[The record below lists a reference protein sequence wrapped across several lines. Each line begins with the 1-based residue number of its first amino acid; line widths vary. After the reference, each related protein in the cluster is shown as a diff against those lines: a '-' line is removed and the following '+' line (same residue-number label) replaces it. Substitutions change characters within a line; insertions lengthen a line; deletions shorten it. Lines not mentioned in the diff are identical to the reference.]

1 MGEFVGKRVVPD
13 HVGVWDQKKTY
24 EPLMIVLDGE
34 TGDSYISRK
43 AVPVGISLADES
55 YWSLCAHY
63 SAQMRKLEQDVDLDV
78 QQMHS
83 DVTAVKNAMSQEFQE
98 THTAISKE
106 LDDTHKAISQ
116 ELSETEQRVSENLE
130 QTTETLSSQVNQ
142 ARTDLN
148 AGRQELNDAKN
159 TLNKRM
165 DSIAGGKTTDGEIL
179 DARVDNQG
187 TTHAT
192 LGEAMRAA
200 EQTRGLWDAWFTAAV
215 TQIQEGATGR
225 ETRELS
231 FDSTIKTFI
240 NLDGTIGTLV
250 RESDSSWHTSE
261 MIPVTAGHVYIVT
274 ASSGWKKYYY
284 AFYDSEEKVLTGEI
298 APDNQAGRIE
308 NRIVVAPVGAV
319 TMRITWIQSSTHIG
333 KVEEVT
339 RFLFPTNELNGD
351 PESRVSML
359 EHEMDRAQADLIAAG
374 TAEQNTLLSASVVE
388 GEAVEFTYTANRC
401 INERAGEVV
410 PLASENTAFR
420 VSDPIPVAPG
430 ELYAFTVSGGWSKY
444 LYAFYDANDKVVGG
458 YQERTDANIG
468 YRDRISPVPAT
479 AATVRIAWVENNHF
493 TGVIK
498 KVTRISYPSAELV
511 GAAAEQAAERD
522 NRISGLENH
531 LASKVVD
538 ENYEYAIREAVKVTE
553 NNGMLLNP
561 STGAKV
567 KEPTGNTNYRVSEPI
582 AVEPYTPYCI
592 SAAGKAGYGLYAFY
606 DGNGNRIGG
615 ENNTTTADR
624 KVENKVVTSPARAA
638 SIRIACINGM
648 QSCSIRQMTRGYFI
662 GMKPKWVDR
671 TWVCL
676 GDSLTESNSRTTKHY
691 FDYIAE
697 KTGIKTVNLG
707 VSGTG
712 YMRRKDINRAFYQRV
727 SDIPEDADVIT
738 IFGSGND
745 LSSDQTLGTV
755 TDTGTDTICGCI
767 NATIDAIYERIPLAR
782 LGIVTPTPWVG
793 SSPSKPTCGMA
804 KYSEAIVEICKRRS
818 IPCLDL
824 YHESNLRPDD
834 ENFRKLAFS
843 KDGGNGVHPDEKG
856 HEIIAASFQS
866 LLERLIL

>member
-13 HVGVWDQKKTY
+13 HVGVWEQNKTY
-24 EPLMIVLDGE
+24 EPLMIVLDNAS
-34 TGDSYISRK
+34 GDSYISRR
-43 AVPVGISLADES
+43 AVPAGISLADES

-63 SAQMRKLEQDVDLDV
+63 SAQMRKLEQDVDADV
-78 QQMHS
+78 QQMHT
-83 DVTAVKNAMSQEFQE
+83 DLAETKQAMSEEFSE
-98 THTAISKE
+98 THGAM
-106 LDDTHKAISQ
+106 SQ
-116 ELSETEQRVSENLE
+116 ELSEAENRMNESLQ
-130 QTTETLSSQVNQ
+130 QTSDNLTMQVNQ
-142 ARTDLN
+142 AKSDLN
-148 AGRQELNDAKN
+148 TGRQELQDAKD

-187 TTHAT
+187 NTHAT
-192 LGEAMRAA
+192 LGAAMRSA
-200 EQTRGLWDAWFTAAV
+200 EKTRGLWDDWFTSIV
-215 TQIQEGATGR
+215 SQLLDEATGR
-225 ETRELS
+225 ETKELT
-231 FDSTIKTFI
+231 FDSTTRTFI
-240 NLDGTIGTLV
+240 NLNGTVGTLAN
-250 RESDSSWHTSE
+250 ESDSHWHTSE
-261 MIPVTAGHVYIVT
+261 MIPVVAGHVYIIT

-284 AFYDSEEKVLTGEI
+284 AFYDSDEKVLAGEI
-298 APDNQAGRIE
+298 APDNKSDKIE
-308 NRIVVAPVGAV
+308 NRIVIAPVGAV
-319 TMRITWIQSSTHIG
+319 NLRITWIQSTTHIG
-333 KVEEVT
+333 KVGEVT
-339 RFLFPTNELNGD
+339 RFLFATNELNGN
-351 PESRVSML
+351 PENRVSTL
-359 EHEMDRAQADLIAAG
+359 ESEMDKVQADLIAAATG
-374 TAEQNTLLSASVVE
+374 EQNTLLSAAVVE
-388 GEAVEFTYTANRC
+388 GEALEFTYTANRC
-401 INERAGEVV
+401 INERAGEIL
-410 PLASENTAFR
+410 PLASENTNFR
-420 VSDPIPVAPG
+420 VSDPITVKPG
-430 ELYAFTVSGGWSKY
+430 ELYAFTVSGGWNKY
-444 LYAFYDANDKVVGG
+444 LYAFYDTDDKVVGG
-458 YQERTDANIG
+458 YQEKTEANIG

-479 AATVRIAWVENNHF
+479 AATVRIAWVENDHF
-493 TGVIK
+493 TGAIK

-511 GAAAEQAAERD
+511 GAAAELAAKRD
-522 NRISGLENH
+522 SKIAGLESY

-538 ENYEYAIREAVKVTE
+538 NNYEYTVGEKLKVTE
-553 NNGMLLNP
+553 NNGILLNP
-561 STGAKV
+561 TTGTKV

-592 SAAGKAGYGLYAFY
+592 SSASKAGYGLYAFY
-606 DGNGNRIGG
+606 DENENRVGG
-615 ENNTTTADR
+615 ENNTGNEDR
-624 KVENKVVTSPARAA
+624 KVENKVVTSPARAKT
-638 SIRIACINGM
+638 IRIACINGV
-648 QSCSIRQMTRGYFI
+648 QSCSIQPMTRGYFI
-662 GMKPKWVDR
+662 GTKPKWIDR
-671 TWVCL
+671 TWACL

-712 YMRRKDINRAFYQRV
+712 YMRRKDVNRAFYQRV
-727 SDIPEDADVIT
+727 NDIPEDADVIT

-745 LSSDQTLGTV
+745 LSADQPLGTV

-767 NATIDAIYERIPLAR
+767 NTTIDAIYERIPLAR

-793 SSPSKPTCGMA
+793 STPSKPTCGMA

>member
-13 HVGVWDQKKTY
+13 HVGVWEQNKTY
-24 EPLMIVLDGE
+24 EPLMIVLDNV
-34 TGDSYISRK
+34 TGDSYISRR
-43 AVPVGISLADES
+43 AVPAGISLSDES

-63 SAQMRKLEQDVDLDV
+63 SAQMKKLEQDVDADV

-83 DVTAVKNAMSQEFQE
+83 DMTATKNAMSKELTD
-98 THTAISKE
+98 THTAM
-106 LDDTHKAISQ
+106 SQ
-116 ELSETEQRVSENLE
+116 ELSQAENRMNESLQ
-130 QTTETLSSQVNQ
+130 QTSDDLTTQVNQ
-142 ARTDLN
+142 AKSDLN
-148 AGRQELNDAKN
+148 TGRQELQDAKD

-165 DSIAGGKTTDGEIL
+165 DSIAGGKTTDNEIL

-187 TTHAT
+187 NTHAT
-192 LGEAMRAA
+192 LGAAMRSA
-200 EQTRGLWDAWFTAAV
+200 ERTRGLWDDWFTSIV
-215 TQIQEGATGR
+215 SQLLDEATGR
-225 ETRELS
+225 ETKELT
-231 FDSTIKTFI
+231 FDSTIRTFI
-240 NLDGTIGTLV
+240 NLNGTVGTLAN
-250 RESDSSWHTSE
+250 ESDSHWHTSE
-261 MIPVTAGHVYIVT
+261 MIPVVAGHVYIIT

-284 AFYDSEEKVLTGEI
+284 AFYDSDEKVLAGEI
-298 APDNQAGRIE
+298 APDNKSDKIE
-308 NRIVVAPVGAV
+308 NRIVIAPVGAV
-319 TMRITWIQSSTHIG
+319 NLRITWIQSTTHIG

-339 RFLFPTNELNGD
+339 RFLFATNELNGT
-351 PESRVSML
+351 PENRVSTL
-359 EHEMDRAQADLIAAG
+359 ESEMDKAQADLIAAATG
-374 TAEQNTLLSASVVE
+374 EQNTLLSAAVVE
-388 GEAVEFTYTANRC
+388 GEALEFTYTANRC
-401 INERAGEVV
+401 INEVAGEVV
-410 PLASENTAFR
+410 PLANENTAFR
-420 VSDPIPVAPG
+420 VSDPIPAIPG
-430 ELYAFTVSGGWSKY
+430 ELYAFTVSGGWKKY
-444 LYAFYDANDKVVGG
+444 LYAFYDADDKVVGG
-458 YQERTDANIG
+458 YQEYTDGVAT
-468 YRDRISPVPAT
+468 YRDRISAVPAT
-479 AATVRIAWVENNHF
+479 ATSMRVAWIESSNF
-493 TGVIK
+493 TGAVK

-511 GAAAEQAAERD
+511 GVAAELAAERD
-522 NRISGLENH
+522 SKIANLENY
-531 LASKVVD
+531 LASMVVD
-538 ENYEYAIREAVKVTE
+538 DDYEYTVGEKLKVTE
-553 NNGMLLNP
+553 NNGIVLNP
-561 STGAKV
+561 TTGAKV
-567 KEPTGNTNYRVSEPI
+567 KEPSGNMNYRVSEPI

-592 SAAGKAGYGLYAFY
+592 SAAGKIGYGLYAFY
-606 DGNGNRIGG
+606 DANGNRVGG
-615 ENNTTTADR
+615 ENNTGTADC

-638 SIRIACINGM
+638 FIRIACIKGM
-648 QSCSIRQMTRGYFI
+648 QECSIQPMTRGSFI
-662 GMKPKWVDR
+662 GMKPKWADR

-745 LSSDQTLGTV
+745 LSSDQTLGEV

-767 NATIDAIYERIPLAR
+767 NTTIDAIYERIPLAR

-793 SSPSKPTCGMA
+793 STPSKPTCGMA
-804 KYSEAIVEICKRRS
+804 KYADAIVEICKRRS

>member
-13 HVGVWDQKKTY
+13 HVGVWDQKKPY

-43 AVPVGISLADES
+43 AVPAGISLSDES

-63 SAQMRKLEQDVDLDV
+63 SAQMRKLEQDVDVDV

-804 KYSEAIVEICKRRS
+804 KYSEAIVEICKRHS

>member
-1 MGEFVGKRVVPD
+1 MKSIHWHPR
-13 HVGVWDQKKTY
+13 
-24 EPLMIVLDGE
+24 I
-34 TGDSYISRK
+34 
-43 AVPVGISLADES
+43 
-55 YWSLCAHY
+55 
-63 SAQMRKLEQDVDLDV
+63 
-78 QQMHS
+78 
-83 DVTAVKNAMSQEFQE
+83 
-98 THTAISKE
+98 
-106 LDDTHKAISQ
+106 
-116 ELSETEQRVSENLE
+116 QRSVYP
-130 QTTETLSSQVNQ
+130 T
-142 ARTDLN
+142 
-148 AGRQELNDAKN
+148 
-159 TLNKRM
+159 
-165 DSIAGGKTTDGEIL
+165 
-179 DARVDNQG
+179 
-187 TTHAT
+187 
-192 LGEAMRAA
+192 
-200 EQTRGLWDAWFTAAV
+200 
-215 TQIQEGATGR
+215 
-225 ETRELS
+225 
-231 FDSTIKTFI
+231 
-240 NLDGTIGTLV
+240 
-250 RESDSSWHTSE
+250 
-261 MIPVTAGHVYIVT
+261 IPV
-274 ASSGWKKYYY
+274 
-284 AFYDSEEKVLTGEI
+284 
-298 APDNQAGRIE
+298 N
-308 NRIVVAPVGAV
+308 
-319 TMRITWIQSSTHIG
+319 
-333 KVEEVT
+333 
-339 RFLFPTNELNGD
+339 
-351 PESRVSML
+351 
-359 EHEMDRAQADLIAAG
+359 
-374 TAEQNTLLSASVVE
+374 
-388 GEAVEFTYTANRC
+388 
-401 INERAGEVV
+401 
-410 PLASENTAFR
+410 
-420 VSDPIPVAPG
+420 PG
-430 ELYAFTVSGGWSKY
+430 ELYAFTVSGGWNKY
-444 LYAFYDANDKVVGG
+444 LYAFYDADDKVVGG
-458 YQERTDANIG
+458 YQEKTDGVAG

-511 GAAAEQAAERD
+511 GTAAEQATERD
-522 NRISGLENH
+522 GKIAGLESY
-531 LASKVVD
+531 LADRVVD
-538 ENYEYAIREAVKVTE
+538 GNYEYTVGEKLKVTE
-553 NNGMLLNP
+553 NNGIVLNP
-561 STGAKV
+561 TTGAKV
-567 KEPTGNTNYRVSEPI
+567 KEPSGNTNYRVSEPI
-582 AVEPYTPYCI
+582 SVEPYTPYCI

-606 DGNGNRIGG
+606 DENGNRIGG
-615 ENNTTTADR
+615 ENNTGNTDR
-624 KVENKVVTSPARAA
+624 KIENKVVTSPARAA

-648 QSCSIRQMTRGYFI
+648 QSCGIQPMTRGYFI
-662 GMKPKWVDR
+662 GMKPKWFGR

-793 SSPSKPTCGMA
+793 SMPSKTTCGMA

>member
-1 MGEFVGKRVVPD
+1 M
-13 HVGVWDQKKTY
+13 
-24 EPLMIVLDGE
+24 
-34 TGDSYISRK
+34 
-43 AVPVGISLADES
+43 
-55 YWSLCAHY
+55 
-63 SAQMRKLEQDVDLDV
+63 
-78 QQMHS
+78 
-83 DVTAVKNAMSQEFQE
+83 
-98 THTAISKE
+98 
-106 LDDTHKAISQ
+106 
-116 ELSETEQRVSENLE
+116 
-130 QTTETLSSQVNQ
+130 
-142 ARTDLN
+142 
-148 AGRQELNDAKN
+148 
-159 TLNKRM
+159 
-165 DSIAGGKTTDGEIL
+165 
-179 DARVDNQG
+179 
-187 TTHAT
+187 
-192 LGEAMRAA
+192 
-200 EQTRGLWDAWFTAAV
+200 
-215 TQIQEGATGR
+215 
-225 ETRELS
+225 
-231 FDSTIKTFI
+231 
-240 NLDGTIGTLV
+240 
-250 RESDSSWHTSE
+250 
-261 MIPVTAGHVYIVT
+261 
-274 ASSGWKKYYY
+274 
-284 AFYDSEEKVLTGEI
+284 
-298 APDNQAGRIE
+298 
-308 NRIVVAPVGAV
+308 
-319 TMRITWIQSSTHIG
+319 
-333 KVEEVT
+333 T
-339 RFLFPTNELNGD
+339 RFLFPTNELNGN
-351 PESRVSML
+351 PESRVSVL
-359 EHEMDRAQADLIAAG
+359 EREMDRAQADLIAAE
-374 TAEQNTLLSASVVE
+374 TEEQNTLLSASVVE

-401 INERAGEVV
+401 INEKAGEVV
-410 PLASENTAFR
+410 PLSSENTAFR

-444 LYAFYDANDKVVGG
+444 LYAFYDADDKVVGG
-458 YQERTDANIG
+458 YQERTEANTG

-479 AATVRIAWVENNHF
+479 AVTVRIAWVENNHF
-493 TGVIK
+493 TGTIK

-511 GAAAEQAAERD
+511 GTAAEQAAERD
-522 NRISGLENH
+522 SRISGLENH
-531 LASKVVD
+531 LASKIVD
-538 ENYEYAIREAVKVTE
+538 ENYEYAIGEAVKVTE

-561 STGAKV
+561 TTGAIV
-567 KEPTGNTNYRVSEPI
+567 KEPTGNTNYRLSEPI
-582 AVEPYTPYCI
+582 TVEPYTPYCI

-606 DGNGNRIGG
+606 DVNGNRVGG
-615 ENNTTTADR
+615 ENNTGNNDR
-624 KVENKVVTSPARAA
+624 KIENKVVTSPARAA

-648 QSCSIRQMTRGYFI
+648 QSCGIQPMTRGYFI
-662 GMKPKWVDR
+662 GMKPKWYGR

-793 SSPSKPTCGMA
+793 SMPSKTTCGMA

>member
-43 AVPVGISLADES
+43 AVPAGISLSDES

-63 SAQMRKLEQDVDLDV
+63 SAQMRKLEQDVDVDV

-83 DVTAVKNAMSQEFQE
+83 DVTAVKNAMSQELKE

-130 QTTETLSSQVNQ
+130 QTTDTLSSQVNQ

-165 DSIAGGKTTDGEIL
+165 DSIAGGQTTDGEIL
-179 DARVDNQG
+179 DARVDNHG

-200 EQTRGLWDAWFTAAV
+200 EQTRGLWDAWFTVAV

-231 FDSTIKTFI
+231 FDSTIRTFI

-250 RESDSSWHTSE
+250 RESDSCWHTSE

-298 APDNQAGRIE
+298 APDNQSGRIE

-319 TMRITWIQSSTHIG
+319 TMRITWIQSPTHIG

-410 PLASENTAFR
+410 PLSSENTAFR

-444 LYAFYDANDKVVGG
+444 LYAFYDVNDKVVGG
-458 YQERTDANIG
+458 YQERADANIS

-538 ENYEYAIREAVKVTE
+538 ENYEYAIGEAVKVTE

-606 DGNGNRIGG
+606 DGNGIRIGG

>member
-1 MGEFVGKRVVPD
+1 MGEFVGGRIVPK
-13 HVGVWDQKKTY
+13 HCGAWNKNSKY
-24 EPLMIVLDGE
+24 EMLSIVYRPE

-43 AVPVGISLADES
+43 SVPAGTALSSEE
-55 YWSLCAHY
+55 YWAICSEY
-63 SAQMRKLEQDVDLDV
+63 SAQVRKLEQDVDADV
-78 QQMHS
+78 EQMHTDLAQTKADMS
-83 DVTAVKNAMSQEFQE
+83 KEFSETHAAMSKELTE
-98 THTAISKE
+98 THTAIS
-106 LDDTHKAISQ
+106 Q
-116 ELSETEQRVSENLE
+116 ELAETESCMQESLQ

-215 TQIQEGATGR
+215 TQIQEEATGR

-250 RESDSSWHTSE
+250 RESDSGWHTSE

-298 APDNQAGRIE
+298 APDNQSGRIE

-374 TAEQNTLLSASVVE
+374 IAEQNTLLSASVVE

-410 PLASENTAFR
+410 PLSSENTAFR

-444 LYAFYDANDKVVGG
+444 LYAFYDVNDKVVGG

-522 NRISGLENH
+522 NRISSLENH

-727 SDIPEDADVIT
+727 SDIPENADVIT

-793 SSPSKPTCGMA
+793 SSPSKLTCGMA

>member
-1 MGEFVGKRVVPD
+1 MGEFVGGRIVPK
-13 HVGVWDQKKTY
+13 HCGVWNKNSKY
-24 EPLMIVLDGE
+24 EMLSIVYQPE
-34 TGDSYISRK
+34 TGNSYISRK
-43 AVPVGISLADES
+43 SVPAGTDLSCEE
-55 YWSLCAHY
+55 YWALSAEF
-63 SAQMRKLEQDVDLDV
+63 SAQVHQLGLDVDADV
-78 QQMHS
+78 QQVHS
-83 DVTAVKNAMSQEFQE
+83 DLAETKAAMSKELSDTHGAMSQELTQ
-98 THTAISKE
+98 A
-106 LDDTHKAISQ
+106 
-116 ELSETEQRVSENLE
+116 ENRMNESLQ
-130 QTTETLSSQVNQ
+130 QTSDALTTQVNQ
-142 ARTDLN
+142 AKSDLN
-148 AGRQELNDAKN
+148 TGRQELQDAKD

-165 DSIAGGKTTDGEIL
+165 DSIAGGKTTDNEIL

-187 TTHAT
+187 NTHAT
-192 LGEAMRAA
+192 LGAAMRSA
-200 EQTRGLWDAWFTAAV
+200 EKTRGLWDDWFTSIV
-215 TQIQEGATGR
+215 SQLLDEATGR
-225 ETRELS
+225 ETKELT
-231 FDSTIKTFI
+231 FDSTIRTFI
-240 NLDGTIGTLV
+240 NLNGTVGTLAS
-250 RESDSSWHTSE
+250 ESDSHWHTSE
-261 MIPVTAGHVYIVT
+261 MIPVVAGHVYIIT

-284 AFYDSEEKVLTGEI
+284 AFYDSDENVLAGEI
-298 APDNQAGRIE
+298 APDNKSDKIE
-308 NRIVVAPVGAV
+308 NRIVIAPVGAV
-319 TMRITWIQSSTHIG
+319 NLRITWIQVANFVG

-339 RFLFPTNELNGD
+339 RFLFPTNELNEK
-351 PESRVSML
+351 PESQLVAL
-359 EHEMDRAQADLIAAG
+359 ETGLGKAQADLIVAATG
-374 TAEQNTLLSASVVE
+374 EQNTLLSAAVVE
-388 GEAVEFTYTANRC
+388 GEALEFTYTANRC
-401 INERAGEVV
+401 INEKAGEVH

-420 VSDPIPVAPG
+420 VSDPIPVNPG

-444 LYAFYDANDKVVGG
+444 LYAFYNADDKVVGG
-458 YQERTDANIG
+458 YQERTDAVAT

-493 TGVIK
+493 TGAIK

-511 GAAAEQAAERD
+511 GAAAELAAEWD
-522 NRISGLENH
+522 SKIANLESY

-538 ENYEYAIREAVKVTE
+538 DNYEYTVGEKLKVTE
-553 NNGMLLNP
+553 NNGIVLN
-561 STGAKV
+561 STTGAKV
-567 KEPTGNTNYRVSEPI
+567 KEASGNTNYRVSEPI

-606 DGNGNRIGG
+606 DVNGNRVGG
-615 ENNTTTADR
+615 ENNTGTADR

-638 SIRIACINGM
+638 SIRIACIKGM
-648 QSCSIRQMTRGYFI
+648 QECSIQPMTRGAFI
-662 GMKPKWVDR
+662 GMKLKWADR

-727 SDIPEDADVIT
+727 SDIPEDADVVT

-793 SSPSKPTCGMA
+793 SMPSKTTCGMA

-834 ENFRKLAFS
+834 ENFRRLAFS

>member
-1 MGEFVGKRVVPD
+1 MGEFVGGRIVPK
-13 HVGVWDQKKTY
+13 HCGVWNKNSKY
-24 EPLMIVLDGE
+24 EMLSIVYQPE
-34 TGDSYISRK
+34 TGNSYISRK
-43 AVPVGISLADES
+43 SVPAGTDLSCEEYWAISAEF
-55 YWSLCAHY
+55 
-63 SAQMRKLEQDVDLDV
+63 SAQVHQLGLDVDADV
-78 QQMHS
+78 QQMHT
-83 DVTAVKNAMSQEFQE
+83 DLAETKQAM
-98 THTAISKE
+98 
-106 LDDTHKAISQ
+106 SQ
-116 ELSETEQRVSENLE
+116 ELSETHGAMSQELSQAENRMNESLQ
-130 QTTETLSSQVNQ
+130 QTSDALTTQVNQ
-142 ARTDLN
+142 AKSDLN
-148 AGRQELNDAKN
+148 TGRQELQDAKD

-165 DSIAGGKTTDGEIL
+165 DSIAGGKTTDNEIL

-187 TTHAT
+187 NTHAT
-192 LGEAMRAA
+192 LGAAMRSA
-200 EQTRGLWDAWFTAAV
+200 EKTRGLWDDWLTSIV
-215 TQIQEGATGR
+215 SQLLDEATGR
-225 ETRELS
+225 ETKELT
-231 FDSTIKTFI
+231 FDSTIRTFI
-240 NLDGTIGTLV
+240 NLNGTVGTLAN
-250 RESDSSWHTSE
+250 ESDSHWHTSE
-261 MIPVTAGHVYIVT
+261 MIPVVAGHVYIIT

-284 AFYDSEEKVLTGEI
+284 AFYDSDEKVLAGEI
-298 APDNQAGRIE
+298 APDNKSDKIE
-308 NRIVVAPVGAV
+308 NRIVIAPVGAV
-319 TMRITWIQSSTHIG
+319 NLRITWIQSTTHVG

-339 RFLFPTNELNGD
+339 RFLFATNELNGS
-351 PESRVSML
+351 PENRVSTL
-359 EHEMDRAQADLIAAG
+359 ESEMDKAQADLIAAATG
-374 TAEQNTLLSASVVE
+374 EQNTLLSAAVVE
-388 GEAVEFTYTANRC
+388 GEALEFTYTANRC
-401 INERAGEVV
+401 INEKAGEVH
-410 PLASENTAFR
+410 PLATENTAFR
-420 VSDPIPVAPG
+420 VSDPIPVNPG

-444 LYAFYDANDKVVGG
+444 LYAFYDADDKVVGG

-468 YRDRISPVPAT
+468 YRDRISPVPAS

-493 TGVIK
+493 TGAIK

-511 GAAAEQAAERD
+511 GAAAELAAERD
-522 NRISGLENH
+522 SKIADLESY
-531 LASKVVD
+531 LAGKVVD
-538 ENYEYAIREAVKVTE
+538 DNYEYTVGEKLKVTE
-553 NNGMLLNP
+553 NNGIVLNP
-561 STGAKV
+561 TTGAKV
-567 KEPTGNTNYRVSEPI
+567 KEPSGNTNYRVSEPI
-582 AVEPYTPYCI
+582 SVEPYTPYCI

-606 DGNGNRIGG
+606 DVNGNRVGG
-615 ENNTTTADR
+615 ENNTGTADR

-638 SIRIACINGM
+638 SIRIACIKGV
-648 QSCSIRQMTRGYFI
+648 QECSIQPMTRGSFI
-662 GMKPKWVDR
+662 GMKLKWADR

-712 YMRRKDINRAFYQRV
+712 YMRRQDINRAFYQRV

-745 LSSDQTLGTV
+745 LSSDQTLGDV

-767 NATIDAIYERIPLAR
+767 NTTIDAIYERNPLAR

-793 SSPSKPTCGMA
+793 SAPSKPTCGMA

>member
-1 MGEFVGKRVVPD
+1 MGEFVGGRIVPK
-13 HVGVWDQKKTY
+13 HCGAWNKNSKY
-24 EPLMIVLDGE
+24 EMLSIVYQPE

-43 AVPVGISLADES
+43 SVPAGTALSSEE
-55 YWSLCAHY
+55 YWAICSEY
-63 SAQMRKLEQDVDLDV
+63 SAQVRKLEQDVDADV
-78 QQMHS
+78 EQMHTDLTQTKADMS
-83 DVTAVKNAMSQEFQE
+83 REFSETHVAMSKELTD
-98 THTAISKE
+98 THTAIS
-106 LDDTHKAISQ
+106 Q
-116 ELSETEQRVSENLE
+116 ELTETESRMQESLQ
-130 QTTETLSSQVNQ
+130 QTTETLSGKVEQ
-142 ARTDLN
+142 AQTDLN
-148 AGRQELNDAKN
+148 TGRKELNDAKT

-165 DSIAGGKTTDGEIL
+165 DSIAGGMTADSEIL

-187 TTHAT
+187 TTHAS
-192 LGEAMRAA
+192 LGEAMRSA
-200 EQTRGLWDAWFTAAV
+200 EKTRGLWDDWLTTIV
-215 TQIQEGATGR
+215 SQLLDEATGR
-225 ETRELS
+225 ETKELT
-231 FDSTIKTFI
+231 FDSTIRTFI
-240 NLDGTIGTLV
+240 NLNGTVGTLAN
-250 RESDSSWHTSE
+250 ESDSHWHTSE
-261 MIPVTAGHVYIVT
+261 MIPVVAGHVYIIT

-284 AFYDSEEKVLTGEI
+284 AFYDSDENVLAGEI
-298 APDNQAGRIE
+298 APDNKSGKIE
-308 NRIVVAPVGAV
+308 NRIVIAPVGAV
-319 TMRITWIQSSTHIG
+319 SMRITWIQVSNFMG

-339 RFLFPTNELNGD
+339 RFLFPTNELNEK
-351 PESRVSML
+351 PESRMVAVETGL
-359 EHEMDRAQADLIAAG
+359 EKAKADLIAAATG
-374 TAEQNTLLSASVVE
+374 EQNTLLSAAVVE

-401 INERAGEVV
+401 INEKAGEVV
-410 PLASENTAFR
+410 PLSNENTAFR
-420 VSDPIPVAPG
+420 VSEPIPVSPG

-444 LYAFYDANDKVVGG
+444 LYAFYDENDKVVGG
-458 YQERTDANIG
+458 FQQETDMIRT
-468 YRDRISPVPAT
+468 YYDRISPVPAT

-511 GAAAEQAAERD
+511 GTAAEQAAERD
-522 NRISGLENH
+522 SRISGLENY
-531 LASKVVD
+531 LASKIVD
-538 ENYEYAIREAVKVTE
+538 ENYEYAIGEAVKVTE

-561 STGAKV
+561 TTGAIV
-567 KEPTGNTNYRVSEPI
+567 KEPTGNTNYRLSEPI
-582 AVEPYTPYCI
+582 TVEPYTPYCI

-606 DGNGNRIGG
+606 DVNGNRVGG
-615 ENNTTTADR
+615 ENNTGNTDR
-624 KVENKVVTSPARAA
+624 KIENKVVTSPARAV
-638 SIRIACINGM
+638 SIRVACINGM
-648 QSCSIRQMTRGYFI
+648 QSCGIQPMTRGYFI
-662 GMKPKWVDR
+662 GMKPKWYGR

-793 SSPSKPTCGMA
+793 SMPSKTTCGMA

>member
-43 AVPVGISLADES
+43 AVPAGISLADES

-63 SAQMRKLEQDVDLDV
+63 SAQMRKLEQDVDMDV

-83 DVTAVKNAMSQEFQE
+83 DVTAVKNAMSQEFKE

-116 ELSETEQRVSENLE
+116 ELSETEQRVNENLE
-130 QTTETLSSQVNQ
+130 QTSSELTGKVEQ
-142 ARTDLN
+142 AQTDLN
-148 AGRQELNDAKN
+148 TGRKELNDAKT

-165 DSIAGGKTTDGEIL
+165 DSIAGGMTTDSEIL

-187 TTHAT
+187 TTHAS
-192 LGEAMRAA
+192 LGEAMRSV
-200 EQTRGLWDAWFTAAV
+200 EKTRGLWDDWLTTIV
-215 TQIQEGATGR
+215 SQLLDEATGR
-225 ETRELS
+225 ETKELT
-231 FDSTIKTFI
+231 FDSTSRTFI
-240 NLDGTIGTLV
+240 NLNGTVGTLAN
-250 RESDSSWHTSE
+250 ESDSHWHTSE
-261 MIPVTAGHVYIVT
+261 MIPVVAGHVYIIT

-284 AFYDSEEKVLTGEI
+284 AFYDSDENVLAGEI
-298 APDNQAGRIE
+298 APDNKSGKIE
-308 NRIVVAPVGAV
+308 NRIVIAPVGAV
-319 TMRITWIQSSTHIG
+319 SIRITWIEVSNFMG
-333 KVEEVT
+333 RVEEVT
-339 RFLFPTNELNGD
+339 RFLFPTNELNEK
-351 PESRVSML
+351 PESRMVAL
-359 EHEMDRAQADLIAAG
+359 ETGLEKAKADLIAAATG
-374 TAEQNTLLSASVVE
+374 EQNTLLSAAVVE
-388 GEAVEFTYTANRC
+388 GEALEFTYTANRC
-401 INERAGEVV
+401 INEKAGEVH

-420 VSDPIPVAPG
+420 VSDPIPVSPG
-430 ELYAFTVSGGWSKY
+430 ELYAFTVSGGWNKY
-444 LYAFYDANDKVVGG
+444 LYAFYDTDDKVVGG
-458 YQERTDANIG
+458 YQEHTDGVAT

-493 TGVIK
+493 TGAIK
-498 KVTRISYPSAELV
+498 KVSRISYPSAELV
-511 GAAAEQAAERD
+511 GAAAELTAERD
-522 NRISGLENH
+522 SKIADLESY
-531 LASKVVD
+531 LADRVVD
-538 ENYEYAIREAVKVTE
+538 DNYEYTVGEKLKVTE
-553 NNGMLLNP
+553 NNGIVLNP
-561 STGAKV
+561 TTGAKV
-567 KEPTGNTNYRVSEPI
+567 KEPSGNTNYRVSEPI
-582 AVEPYTPYCI
+582 TVEPYTPYCI

-606 DGNGNRIGG
+606 DGNGNRVGG
-615 ENNTTTADR
+615 ENNTGNADR

-638 SIRIACINGM
+638 SVRIACIKGL
-648 QSCSIRQMTRGYFI
+648 QECSIQPMTRGSFI
-662 GMKPKWVDR
+662 GMKLKWADR

-793 SSPSKPTCGMA
+793 SMPSKTTCGMA

>member
-13 HVGVWDQKKTY
+13 HVGVWNQKKTY

-43 AVPVGISLADES
+43 AVPVGISLSDES

-63 SAQMRKLEQDVDLDV
+63 SAQMRKLEQDVDEDV

-106 LDDTHKAISQ
+106 LDDTHKTISQ
-116 ELSETEQRVSENLE
+116 ELSETEQRVNENLE
-130 QTTETLSSQVNQ
+130 QTSSELTGKVEQ
-142 ARTDLN
+142 AQTDLN
-148 AGRQELNDAKN
+148 TGRKELNDAKT

-165 DSIAGGKTTDGEIL
+165 DSIAGGMTTDSEIL

-187 TTHAT
+187 TTHAS
-192 LGEAMRAA
+192 LGEAMRFA
-200 EQTRGLWDAWFTAAV
+200 EKTRGLWDDWLTTIV
-215 TQIQEGATGR
+215 SQLLDEATGR
-225 ETRELS
+225 ETTELT
-231 FDSTIKTFI
+231 FDSTIRTFI
-240 NLDGTIGTLV
+240 NLNGTVGTLAN
-250 RESDSSWHTSE
+250 ESDSHWHTSE
-261 MIPVTAGHVYIVT
+261 MIPVVAGHVYIIT

-284 AFYDSEEKVLTGEI
+284 AFYDSDENVLAGEI
-298 APDNQAGRIE
+298 APDNKSGKIE
-308 NRIVVAPVGAV
+308 NRIVIAPVGAV
-319 TMRITWIQSSTHIG
+319 SMRITWIQVSNFMG

-339 RFLFPTNELNGD
+339 RFLFPTNELNEK
-351 PESRVSML
+351 PESRMAAVETGL
-359 EHEMDRAQADLIAAG
+359 EKAKADLIA
-374 TAEQNTLLSASVVE
+374 TAIGEQNTLLSAAVVE
-388 GEAVEFTYTANRC
+388 VEAVEFTYTANRC
-401 INERAGEVV
+401 INEKAGEVV
-410 PLASENTAFR
+410 PLSSENTAFR

-444 LYAFYDANDKVVGG
+444 LYAFYDENDKVVGG
-458 YQERTDANIG
+458 FQQKTDMIRT
-468 YRDRISPVPAT
+468 YYDRISPVPAT

-493 TGVIK
+493 TGIIK

-511 GAAAEQAAERD
+511 GTAAEQAAERD
-522 NRISGLENH
+522 SRISGLENH
-531 LASKVVD
+531 LASQVVD
-538 ENYEYAIREAVKVTE
+538 ENYEYAIGEAVKVTE

-561 STGAKV
+561 TTGAIV
-567 KEPTGNTNYRVSEPI
+567 KEPTGNTNYRLSEPI
-582 AVEPYTPYCI
+582 TVEPYTPYCI

-606 DGNGNRIGG
+606 DVNGNRVGG
-615 ENNTTTADR
+615 ENNTGNTDR
-624 KVENKVVTSPARAA
+624 KIENKVVTSPARAV
-638 SIRIACINGM
+638 SIRVACINGM
-648 QSCSIRQMTRGYFI
+648 QSCGIQPMTRGYFI
-662 GMKPKWVDR
+662 GMKPKWYGR

-793 SSPSKPTCGMA
+793 SMPSKTTCGMA

-843 KDGGNGVHPDEKG
+843 NDGGNGVHTDEKG